1 MSATELAIVTAP
13 SLTLLRPIASP
24 ADILVA
30 QEEASSLIVKVLKE
44 GIDYGVIPGTKTK
57 PTLLKAGAE
66 RLCNA
71 FGLSAEFSIETA
83 EVDHFREIPYTK
95 RSKQWNNAYRGDKS
109 FTWKQEEGASIGL
122 YRYVV
127 QCDLRLRTDGR
138 KIGSGIGVCSTLESK
153 YIDRPRD
160 CENTV
165 LKMAEKRALVAAVLI
180 ALGLSDRFTQDVED
194 FREVDHE
201 TGEVLE
207 GQIVD
212 EPKKTV
218 EKKQPSETA
227 KANAEFILNI
237 YGDDGRD
244 RITDWCKA
252 NKTPIAEVV
261 RVMKASSK
269 DDVYPV
275 VEDLLGMM
283 EGAE

>member
-1 MSATELAIVTAP
+1 M
-13 SLTLLRPIASP
+13 
-24 ADILVA
+24 
-30 QEEASSLIVKVLKE
+30 
-44 GIDYGVIPGTKTK
+44 
-57 PTLLKAGAE
+57 
-66 RLCNA
+66 
-71 FGLSAEFSIETA
+71 
-83 EVDHFREIPYTK
+83 
-95 RSKQWNNAYRGDKS
+95 
-109 FTWKQEEGASIGL
+109 
-122 YRYVV
+122 
-127 QCDLRLRTDGR
+127 
-138 KIGSGIGVCSTLESK
+138 
-153 YIDRPRD
+153 
-160 CENTV
+160 
-165 LKMAEKRALVAAVLI
+165 
-180 ALGLSDRFTQDVED
+180 ED